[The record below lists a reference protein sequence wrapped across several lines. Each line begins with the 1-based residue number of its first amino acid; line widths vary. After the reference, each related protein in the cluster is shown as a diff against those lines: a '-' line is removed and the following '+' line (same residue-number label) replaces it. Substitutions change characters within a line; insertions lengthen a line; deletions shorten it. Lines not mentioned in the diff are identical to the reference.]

1 MWKLFA
7 VGLSALQIAQAIPQH
22 PGFFHNQDRLN
33 AEDAGTDVSFNKL
46 ASTAASV
53 VFPETVTVCAR
64 ALFCSYPH
72 Y

>member
-7 VGLSALQIAQAIPQH
+7 VGLSVLQIAQAIPQH

-33 AEDAGTDVSFNKL
+33 AEVGTDVSSEKL
-46 ASTAASV
+46 VSTAASV

-64 ALFCSYPH
+64 ALF
-72 Y
+72 